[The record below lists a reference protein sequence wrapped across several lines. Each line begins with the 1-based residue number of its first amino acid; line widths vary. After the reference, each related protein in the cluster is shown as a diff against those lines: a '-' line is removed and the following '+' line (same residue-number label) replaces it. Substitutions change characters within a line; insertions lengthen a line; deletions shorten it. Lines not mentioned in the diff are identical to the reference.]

1 MSLSIYAESKRLKLL
16 SHNRFTQPNAVF
28 GLKRKFFEGFV
39 LIVSGKPKIL
49 IVDDD
54 ASILHTFS
62 RIFEKKGFAV
72 EVAEKGEDAKE
83 QLIAHS
89 YDVALIDFCLPDMNG
104 TQLFPYVREG
114 SPKAVKILI
123 TGKIYLE
130 ESCEGADAFFAKPV
144 DPAKMLSVI
153 DTKLQKT

>member
-1 MSLSIYAESKRLKLL
+1 
-16 SHNRFTQPNAVF
+16 
-28 GLKRKFFEGFV
+28 
-39 LIVSGKPKIL
+39 LIVAEKPKIL

-54 ASILHTFS
+54 ESILHTFS

-72 EVAEKGEDAKE
+72 AVAEKGEQAKE
-83 QLIAHS
+83 QISAHS

-104 TQLFPYVREG
+104 TQLLPYLRQA

-123 TGKIYLE
+123 TGKIYLQ
-130 ESCEGADAFFAKPV
+130 ESVEGADAFFAKPV

-153 DTKLQKT
+153 DTKLQKP

>member
-1 MSLSIYAESKRLKLL
+1 MLQSK
-16 SHNRFTQPNAVF
+16 PNANEHHDAQSQRSHLTQLGFWAKKPVF
-28 GLKRKFFEGFV
+28 KKEFILLVAE
-39 LIVSGKPKIL
+39 KPKIL

-62 RIFEKKGFAV
+62 RIFEKKGFTVA
-72 EVAEKGEDAKE
+72 VAEKGEDAKE
-83 QLIAHS
+83 QINAHC

-104 TQLFPYVREG
+104 TQLFPYISEA

-123 TGKIYLE
+123 TGKLYLN
-130 ESCEGADAFFAKPV
+130 ESIEGADAFFAKPV

-153 DTKLQKT
+153 DTKLQKP